1 MLTVNETEEGVTFAI
16 RVLPRS
22 SKCELAGLQEDALRI
37 RIMAPP
43 VEGRANEE
51 SVRFLAALFN
61 VKKNQVAIKAG
72 HKSKNKLISIT
83 GLTRKDILAAL
94 PESCRTMTSGLLF

>member
-22 SKCELAGLQEDALRI
+22 SKCELAGLKEDALRI
-37 RIMAPP
+37 RITAPP

-51 SVRFLAALFN
+51 CIRFLAALFN
-61 VKKNQVAIKAG
+61 VKRSQVAIKAG
-72 HKSKNKLISIT
+72 RKSKNKLISIA

-94 PESCRTMTSGLLF
+94 PESSGATASGLLF

>member
-22 SKCELAGLQEDALRI
+22 SKCELAGLQKDALRI
-37 RIMAPP
+37 RITAPP

-51 SVRFLAALFN
+51 SIRFLAALFN
-61 VKKNQVAIKAG
+61 VKRNQVVIKAG
-72 HKSKNKLISIT
+72 RKSKNKLIYIA
-83 GLTRKDILAAL
+83 GLTREDILAAL
-94 PESCRTMTSGLLF
+94 PESCGATVSGLLF

>member
-1 MLTVNETEEGVTFAI
+1 MLTVNETEEGVTFTI

-22 SKCELAGLQEDALRI
+22 SKCELAGLQEDALRL
-37 RIMAPP
+37 RIKAPP

-51 SVRFLAALFN
+51 SIRFLAALFN
-61 VKKNQVAIKAG
+61 VKRNQVAIKAG

-83 GLTRKDILAAL
+83 GLTRGDILAAL
-94 PESCRTMTSGLLF
+94 PESCRAMTSGLLF